1 VKRSPNKQ
9 TALRDVLF
17 DFIYLLILWL
27 MVEAGDAWMR
37 QVRHDNLISRSHQ
50 VLASVFGELGVGH
63 KVEHV
68 TAGGYFSMDVYLP
81 KRIVAVE
88 F

>member
-1 VKRSPNKQ
+1 
-9 TALRDVLF
+9 
-17 DFIYLLILWL
+17 

-50 VLASVFGELGVGH
+50 VLASVFGELGGVGH

-68 TAGGYFSMDVYLP
+68 TAGGYFSMRVYLS

-88 F
+88 FDRATHYLTPAALLVPLLNMPR

>member
-1 VKRSPNKQ
+1 
-9 TALRDVLF
+9 
-17 DFIYLLILWL
+17 

-50 VLASVFGELGVGH
+50 DLASVFGELGGVGH